1 MWCIPQLDEEYIEKM
16 EDVLA
21 TYEKPLSVQ
30 EPVVCLDE
38 KPVTLHQEVR
48 KPIPMQP
55 GQVARRDYEYKRCG
69 TANVFCAVEP
79 RAGVHFTRAT
89 PNRTASQ
96 FADFLQSIADHYAEA
111 ETIHLVMDN
120 LNTHTRKAVVERFG
134 AQEGSALWA
143 RFTVHYTP
151 KHASWL
157 NQAEIEISMFARQC
171 LGSRRMEDIE
181 FLAQEAHAWTQRVN
195 QDRVT
200 IDWTFDRKK
209 ARKKLRYKFKRSRY

>member
-21 TYEKPLSVQ
+21 IYERPLSAQ

-48 KPIPMQP
+48 APIPMQP
-55 GQVARRDYEYKRCG
+55 GEVSRRDYEYKRCG

-79 RAGVHFTRAT
+79 RAGVHFTQAT

-96 FADFLQSIADHYAEA
+96 FAGFLQSIAAHYAEA

-134 AQEGSALWA
+134 QREGAALWA
-143 RFTVHYTP
+143 RFTVH
-151 KHASWL
+151 
-157 NQAEIEISMFARQC
+157 
-171 LGSRRMEDIE
+171 
-181 FLAQEAHAWTQRVN
+181 
-195 QDRVT
+195 
-200 IDWTFDRKK
+200 
-209 ARKKLRYKFKRSRY
+209 

>member
-48 KPIPMQP
+48 EPIPMQP

-134 AQEGSALWA
+134 VQEGDALWA

-181 FLAQEAHAWTQRVN
+181 FLAQEAHAWKQRVN
-195 QDRVT
+195 LDRIT

-209 ARKKLRYKFKRSRY
+209 ARKKLRYKIKRSRD

>member
-55 GQVARRDYEYKRCG
+55 GQVSRRDYEYKRCG

-134 AQEGSALWA
+134 VQEGSAL
-143 RFTVHYTP
+143 
-151 KHASWL
+151 
-157 NQAEIEISMFARQC
+157 
-171 LGSRRMEDIE
+171 
-181 FLAQEAHAWTQRVN
+181 
-195 QDRVT
+195 
-200 IDWTFDRKK
+200 
-209 ARKKLRYKFKRSRY
+209 

>member
-21 TYEKPLSVQ
+21 TYEKPLSAQ

-48 KPIPMQP
+48 EPIPMQP

-134 AQEGSALWA
+134 VREGTALWA

-181 FLAQEAHAWTQRVN
+181 FLAQEAHAWKQRVN

-209 ARKKLRYKFKRSRY
+209 ARKKLRYKIKRSRY